1 MAEVIVR
8 LFQMSIV
15 LEMAHRLDDIN
26 NQKQIPSKDLLVDK
40 LIFNIGDVVLMEA
53 KNVELDFANKGK
65 LIFFFLKKKIFR
77 KFSVEASLFTNH
89 LKWIMKM
96 FLLC

>member
-1 MAEVIVR
+1 MMAEVIVC
-8 LFQMSIV
+8 LLQMSIV

-65 LIFFFLKKKIFR
+65 LIYFFLKKR
-77 KFSVEASLFTNH
+77 KYLENFQLR
-89 LKWIMKM
+89 
-96 FLLC
+96 LLYSRIILSEL